1 MATQVV
7 KDQGYAERQPGVA
20 PGSHARDSNR
30 RCISG
35 SDSKRREARLQT
47 RACPLQTRACPQKR
61 ASPAGLVGSR
71 LLRNRALVH
80 PALPGP
86 ARRRPWG
93 TAAAP
98 ASPVAAS
105 WRPSAWLGLT
115 VLAGASAWEHA
126 AGCQV
131 VTWRNRPRE
140 AHDQGQACKFGM
152 PEDRAVTVGCRRST
166 LLFHATPSADG
177 QSDRAQM

>member
-1 MATQVV
+1 LGVKPLVATQVGQ
-7 KDQGYAERQPGVA
+7 DQGYAERSQGLHQ
-20 PGSHARDSNR
+20 GSHARDSNR
-30 RCISG
+30 KCISG
-35 SDSKRREARLQT
+35 SDRKRREARLQT
-47 RACPLQTRACPQKR
+47 RACPQQR
-61 ASPAGLVGSR
+61 ASLAGLVGSR
-71 LLRNRALVH
+71 LLRIRALVL

-126 AGCQV
+126 AGCQP
-131 VTWRNRPRE
+131 VTWRSQPRK
-140 AHDQGQACKFGM
+140 AHHQGQACKFGM
-152 PEDRAVTVGCRRST
+152 PEDRAIAVGCRRST
-166 LLFHATPSADG
+166 V
-177 QSDRAQM
+177 